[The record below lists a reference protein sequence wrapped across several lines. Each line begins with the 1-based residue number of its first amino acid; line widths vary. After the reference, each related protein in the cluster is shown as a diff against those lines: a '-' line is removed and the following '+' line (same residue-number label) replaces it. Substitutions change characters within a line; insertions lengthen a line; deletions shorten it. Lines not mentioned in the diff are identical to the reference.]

1 MTVQKHYQSRPIR
14 IASMAYADKDYSI
27 PLKFLI
33 ISFLGAAFVRRFP
46 DSSLELEAFPFE
58 GVVTGVTN
66 PSLTFAG
73 EWPESLC

>member
-1 MTVQKHYQSRPIR
+1 LTVQKHYQLRPIR
-14 IASMAYADKDYSI
+14 ITSMVYADRNDSI

-33 ISFLGAAFVRRFP
+33 ISFLGAAFVRKFP

-73 EWPESLC
+73 EWPESVC